1 MDYDYV
7 GLLYIGEV
15 KAGELL
21 SSGFHGS
28 GFQLS
33 VPLHVG
39 CELET

>member
-15 KAGELL
+15 KAGKLV